1 MSLSGDVLERFVG
14 ALVQE
19 ITVTRPEYL
28 TGPFTV
34 AEIYQDLIPYRSH
47 RDLIGVEMNG
57 DYEDALIR
65 LLSGEGDYLLLDSA
79 VAQQEMQK
87 ELDSPNPNTAL
98 FREFAAVDVRLH
110 SRLVAQTAGLGP
122 EPSAEVS
129 EAYPSDPE
137 VAGARDVQPE
147 AEVELELAET
157 EVELEPEA
165 EVKLEVEPEPD
176 LELEPEAEV
185 ELALDAEVELEL
197 EAEELEAGEEMPPKA
212 AEVGG
217 GRQSEPAA
225 TTTGETEPVEVLKP
239 EPGRSSGDGVVGHI
253 ETAASQPTAASPPLA
268 SFEEPAPDE
277 TASTDA
283 ETASTDA
290 ETAST
295 DAETASTDAETA
307 STDAELGDALTV
319 CHWCREA
326 LPVRDSINFCPFCG
340 SDLRPSP
347 CRECGEA
354 MEALWH
360 FCVSC
365 GADVRG

>member
-1 MSLSGDVLERFVG
+1 MSQSGDVLERFVG

-122 EPSAEVS
+122 EPSAEGS

-147 AEVELELAET
+147 AEVELEL
-157 EVELEPEA
+157 EPETD
-165 EVKLEVEPEPD
+165 V
-176 LELEPEAEV
+176 ELEPEAEV
-185 ELALDAEVELEL
+185 ELEVEPEPEPDLEL
-197 EAEELEAGEEMPPKA
+197 
-212 AEVGG
+212 
-217 GRQSEPAA
+217 
-225 TTTGETEPVEVLKP
+225 
-239 EPGRSSGDGVVGHI
+239 
-253 ETAASQPTAASPPLA
+253 
-268 SFEEPAPDE
+268 
-277 TASTDA
+277 
-283 ETASTDA
+283 
-290 ETAST
+290 
-295 DAETASTDAETA
+295 
-307 STDAELGDALTV
+307 
-319 CHWCREA
+319 
-326 LPVRDSINFCPFCG
+326 
-340 SDLRPSP
+340 
-347 CRECGEA
+347 
-354 MEALWH
+354 
-360 FCVSC
+360 
-365 GADVRG
+365 